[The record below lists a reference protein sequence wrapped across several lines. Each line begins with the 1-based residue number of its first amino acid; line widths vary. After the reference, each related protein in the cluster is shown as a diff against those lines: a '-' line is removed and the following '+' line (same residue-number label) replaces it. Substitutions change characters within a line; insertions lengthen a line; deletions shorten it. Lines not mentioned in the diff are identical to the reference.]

1 MKKAVGVAIL
11 EKMGYVKK
19 NKPGDADTM
28 EHKGYQGNGSQSPGN
43 VVCVSAG
50 VLDEFLYPGKKKRS
64 TGLKTPFLRREQTR
78 MDYA

>member
-19 NKPGDADTM
+19 KKPGDTDTM

-43 VVCVSAG
+43 GA
-50 VLDEFLYPGKKKRS
+50 
-64 TGLKTPFLRREQTR
+64 
-78 MDYA
+78 